1 MADQEAVA
9 QFVSITSATE
19 STARF
24 YLESSGGN
32 LEAAVDAFFS
42 SGGAQAPTAAPQ
54 AAPAAAAPAGGGGGL
69 MAELAAA
76 RAARAGAAGGG
87 AGGAGPSAGG
97 GARRAGTAHAGNVRS
112 LSDLGGEEDS
122 EDDDEHNDYYA
133 GGEKS
138 GQVIRG
144 APSKKRGADDDE
156 DAVGDLF
163 DRAREAGAEEGR
175 AEDLRAGGAGGSRAF
190 SGVGRTLAGGEV
202 APPPPPA
209 QSQVRAVTI
218 AFYRNGVFTV
228 DDGEPRRR
236 GSAAV
241 AKDRVGV
248 AALRR
253 MDDPANAPFMQA
265 IMRGQ
270 CPPELDPG
278 DPSIQASPPA
288 RASPHINVNLVR
300 RDEEYTP
307 PAQPRHKAF
316 GGTAH
321 KLSEPAGG
329 GDAGAS
335 SSAAA
340 AAAPAGLSV
349 PWEGADQSLPLTSIQ
364 LRLADGSRMVA
375 EFNLQHTVADI
386 RRFIRASRPDT
397 PTAYRLSTAFPPR
410 QLDDDGATIE
420 AAGLANSVII
430 QRL

>member
-1 MADQEAVA
+1 M
-9 QFVSITSATE
+9 
-19 STARF
+19 
-24 YLESSGGN
+24 
-32 LEAAVDAFFS
+32 
-42 SGGAQAPTAAPQ
+42 
-54 AAPAAAAPAGGGGGL
+54 
-69 MAELAAA
+69 
-76 RAARAGAAGGG
+76 
-87 AGGAGPSAGG
+87 
-97 GARRAGTAHAGNVRS
+97 
-112 LSDLGGEEDS
+112 
-122 EDDDEHNDYYA
+122 
-133 GGEKS
+133 
-138 GQVIRG
+138 
-144 APSKKRGADDDE
+144 
-156 DAVGDLF
+156 
-163 DRAREAGAEEGR
+163 
-175 AEDLRAGGAGGSRAF
+175 
-190 SGVGRTLAGGEV
+190 

-228 DDGEPRRR
+228 DDGEPRR
-236 GSAAV
+236 
-241 AKDRVGV
+241 
-248 AALRR
+248 

-278 DPSIQASPPA
+278 DPSIQ
-288 RASPHINVNLVR
+288 INVNLVR